1 MTDVRFLQDGSCLA
15 AVDWELQQAIE
26 ERTAVFLGL
35 RTVVYPAP
43 DLAASK
49 SWWAA
54 VLGIEPYFDQ
64 PFYVGFNPG
73 GYELGL
79 APDADPAGGPHTY
92 WGVRNIDLAG
102 ERLIAM
108 GAVVVEPVLDV
119 GEGIKLGTFRSPAGD
134 LVGLIENPVFKLQ
147 PEQIAES
154 DGPGR

>member
-1 MTDVRFLQDGSCLA
+1 VASVQLTGVISVISVISVIG
-15 AVDWELQQAIE
+15 

-49 SWWAA
+49 AWWTAA
-54 VLGIEPYFDQ
+54 LGIEPYFDQ
-64 PFYVGFNPG
+64 PFFVGFNPG

-79 APDADPAGGPHTY
+79 DPNADPSVGPRTY
-92 WGVRNIDLAG
+92 WGVRNIAAAA
-102 ERLIAM
+102 EHMIAT
-108 GAVVVEPVLDV
+108 GAVVVEAVQDV

-147 PEQIAES
+147 PAPIAETE
-154 DGPGR
+154 GPGR

>member
-1 MTDVRFLQDGSCLA
+1 
-15 AVDWELQQAIE
+15 
-26 ERTAVFLGL
+26 VFLGL

-54 VLGIEPYFDQ
+54 ALGVEPYFDQ

-79 APDADPAGGPHTY
+79 DPNADPSTGPRTY
-92 WGVRNIDLAG
+92 WGVRNITAASAH
-102 ERLIAM
+102 LIAT
-108 GAVVVEPVLDV
+108 GAAVVDAVQDV
-119 GEGIKLGTFRSPAGD
+119 GDGIKLGTFRSPGGD
-134 LVGLIENPVFKLQ
+134 LVGLIENPAFKLQ
-147 PEQIAES
+147 PAPDAGD

>member
-1 MTDVRFLQDGSCLA
+1 
-15 AVDWELQQAIE
+15 
-26 ERTAVFLGL
+26 VFLGL

-49 SWWAA
+49 AWWTA
-54 VLGIEPYFDQ
+54 VLGAQPYFDQ

-79 APDADPAGGPHTY
+79 NPDADPAAGPRTY
-92 WGVRNIDLAG
+92 WGVRD
-102 ERLIAM
+102 IAAAAEHLVAA
-108 GAVVVEPVLDV
+108 GAVAVDAIEEV

-134 LVGLIENPVFKLQ
+134 LVGLIENPAFKLQ
-147 PEQIAES
+147 PAPVAES

>member
-1 MTDVRFLQDGSCLA
+1 M
-15 AVDWELQQAIE
+15 
-26 ERTAVFLGL
+26 FLGL

-49 SWWAA
+49 TWWTA

-79 APDADPAGGPHTY
+79 NPNADPSAGPTTY
-92 WGVRNIDLAG
+92 WGVRDIAAAAR
-102 ERLIAM
+102 RLIAE
-108 GAVVVEPVLDV
+108 GAVAVAAVEDV
-119 GEGIKLGTFRSPAGD
+119 GDGIKLGTFRSPGGD
-134 LVGLIENPVFKLQ
+134 LVGLIENPAFKLQ
-147 PEQIAES
+147 PAAVPEG

>member
-1 MTDVRFLQDGSCLA
+1 M
-15 AVDWELQQAIE
+15 
-26 ERTAVFLGL
+26 FLGL

-49 SWWAA
+49 AWWTA

-79 APDADPAGGPHTY
+79 NPNADPSAGPTTY
-92 WGVRNIDLAG
+92 WGVRDIAAAAQ
-102 ERLIAM
+102 RLIAK
-108 GAVVVEPVLDV
+108 GAVAVAAVEDV
-119 GEGIKLGTFRSPAGD
+119 GDGIKLGTFRSPGGD
-134 LVGLIENPVFKLQ
+134 LVGLIENPAFKLQ
-147 PEQIAES
+147 PAAVPEA